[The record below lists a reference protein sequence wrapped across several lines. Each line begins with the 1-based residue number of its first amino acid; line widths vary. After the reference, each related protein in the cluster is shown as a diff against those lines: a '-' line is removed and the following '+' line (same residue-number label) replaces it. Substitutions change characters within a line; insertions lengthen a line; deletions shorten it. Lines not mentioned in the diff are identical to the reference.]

1 MERINAD
8 AARFIREIRHGIP
21 CRIKDKK
28 HLVNQIKNNVLSYA
42 RDNPDSDYKSIIGR
56 FGTPEQIITSYI
68 AELDE
73 SDVIRQMRASKRIV
87 SIAVV
92 TAALILLS
100 WVATVYSAMSNHIN
114 NEDGYIVEELID
126 EGPALSERGEY
137 YETIN

>member
-8 AARFIREIRHGIP
+8 ATRFTREIRHGIP
-21 CRIKDKK
+21 CRIKGKQ
-28 HLVNQIKNNVLSYA
+28 HLMNQIKNNVLSYA

-73 SDVIRQMRASKRIV
+73 SDVIRQIRASKRIV

-114 NEDGYIVEELID
+114 NEGGYIVEELID
-126 EGPALSERGEY
+126 EGPAPSEKGEY